1 MHKDLI
7 ADYLIGMWVGIFL
20 WLIIFAIIYFF
31 CRKKK
36 ELRIGGII
44 VLIIAVIITGHGA
57 VKTVLGVVDMN
68 AEDYVTEEVIC
79 SKSQTKHRFLEHTFY
94 ITRQDGTSE
103 ILVGADSYPFGEYRG
118 IVTYTKR
125 SKIILDYKKV
135 SNITE

>member
-44 VLIIAVIITGHGA
+44 VLIIAVGG
-57 VKTVLGVVDMN
+57 
-68 AEDYVTEEVIC
+68 
-79 SKSQTKHRFLEHTFY
+79 
-94 ITRQDGTSE
+94 
-103 ILVGADSYPFGEYRG
+103 
-118 IVTYTKR
+118 
-125 SKIILDYKKV
+125 
-135 SNITE
+135 